1 MYKGERVYIM
11 NKYKAI
17 SRSYYDIIRVTDNYI
32 EIKSKNTKHMWIISK
47 PMPYIENKPIIIY
60 HKHSQSVPYY
70 HKHGYAYNIY
80 QAVNSIKSHDE
91 YVLSGRGKY
100 NKV

>member
-60 HKHSQSVPYY
+60 HKHSQ
-70 HKHGYAYNIY
+70 I
-80 QAVNSIKSHDE
+80 
-91 YVLSGRGKY
+91 GRAH
-100 NKV
+100 V

>member
-32 EIKSKNTKHMWIISK
+32 EVKSKTL
-47 PMPYIENKPIIIY
+47 
-60 HKHSQSVPYY
+60 
-70 HKHGYAYNIY
+70 NICG
-80 QAVNSIKSHDE
+80 
-91 YVLSGRGKY
+91 L
-100 NKV
+100 

>member
-1 MYKGERVYIM
+1 ME
-11 NKYKAI
+11 KYKAI

-47 PMPYIENKPIIIY
+47 PMPYIDTKPIIIY
-60 HKHSQSVPYY
+60 HKHSQAVPYY
-70 HKHGYAYNIY
+70 HKHGFAYNIY
-80 QAVNSIKSHDE
+80 QAVNSIKSHDM

-100 NKV
+100 NKA

>member
-1 MYKGERVYIM
+1 M

-47 PMPYIENKPIIIY
+47 PMPYIENKPI
-60 HKHSQSVPYY
+60 K
-70 HKHGYAYNIY
+70 
-80 QAVNSIKSHDE
+80 
-91 YVLSGRGKY
+91 
-100 NKV
+100 NKVDINKGY

>member
-100 NKV
+100 NKA